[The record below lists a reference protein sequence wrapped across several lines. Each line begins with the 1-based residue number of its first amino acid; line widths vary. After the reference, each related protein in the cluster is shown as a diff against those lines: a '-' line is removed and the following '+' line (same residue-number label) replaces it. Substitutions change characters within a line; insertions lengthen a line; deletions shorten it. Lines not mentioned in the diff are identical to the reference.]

1 MVDKIAAATSLPEI
15 TKLLK
20 EYLVVEKAIM
30 KEHMAKNNTT
40 LEKFKKIAKEQ
51 EEQLKDF
58 RGTLISLRSG
68 ISEMSANINR
78 KMKNLSKRIRREEH
92 FRKSAISWKAMVKRK
107 TGIII
112 AKIEHLE
119 ERADH
124 QEKIQEERAVHQ
136 EERAVHQEK
145 TQEDMLKE
153 VQQIGRNV
161 EFLMAKH
168 YQGVFK

>member
-20 EYLVVEKAIM
+20 EYLVIEKGIM
-30 KEHMAKNNTT
+30 KVHVATNNAT
-40 LEKFKKIAKEQ
+40 LEKIKKTAKEQ
-51 EEQLKDF
+51 AEQ
-58 RGTLISLRSG
+58 LISLRSG

-119 ERADH
+119 ERAEH
-124 QEKIQEERAVHQ
+124 QKKIQEE
-136 EERAVHQEK
+136 
-145 TQEDMLKE
+145 MLKE

>member
-1 MVDKIAAATSLPEI
+1 
-15 TKLLK
+15 
-20 EYLVVEKAIM
+20 
-30 KEHMAKNNTT
+30 
-40 LEKFKKIAKEQ
+40 
-51 EEQLKDF
+51 
-58 RGTLISLRSG
+58 
-68 ISEMSANINR
+68 MSANINR

-119 ERADH
+119 ERAEH
-124 QEKIQEERAVHQ
+124 QKKIQEE
-136 EERAVHQEK
+136 
-145 TQEDMLKE
+145 MLKE

>member
-119 ERADH
+119 ERAEH
-124 QEKIQEERAVHQ
+124 QKKIQEE
-136 EERAVHQEK
+136 
-145 TQEDMLKE
+145 MLKE